1 MKFIPTK
8 KTNKKKFLYQYNQK
22 DFKKYK
28 IPLKLLKTKP
38 IQNNTKLQ
46 LSAWQEAL
54 AALAVQ
60 VVRLQQASLV
70 DLQEQM
76 AQA

>member
-1 MKFIPTK
+1 MKFIPIK

-28 IPLKLLKTKP
+28 IPLKLLQTQP
-38 IQNNTKLQ
+38 IQNATTLQ
-46 LSAWQEAL
+46 RLAWQEAL
-54 AALAVQ
+54 AALVVQ

-70 DLQEQM
+70 DQQEQM
-76 AQA
+76 VQA